1 MFIGMTVRDSI
12 YQLVGAQIGAADGH
26 MNWIQAVAC
35 ASLLA
40 IVTFI
45 VYVGTLRLLRSE
57 EFNETIALIS
67 SRIPGLRKPTSPN
80 DRLEQGD
87 AENGE

>member
-1 MFIGMTVRDSI
+1 
-12 YQLVGAQIGAADGH
+12 

-35 ASLLA
+35 AALLA
-40 IVTFI
+40 IVAFI
-45 VYVGTLRLLRSE
+45 VYVGMLRLLRSE
-57 EFNETIALIS
+57 EFKEAIALIS